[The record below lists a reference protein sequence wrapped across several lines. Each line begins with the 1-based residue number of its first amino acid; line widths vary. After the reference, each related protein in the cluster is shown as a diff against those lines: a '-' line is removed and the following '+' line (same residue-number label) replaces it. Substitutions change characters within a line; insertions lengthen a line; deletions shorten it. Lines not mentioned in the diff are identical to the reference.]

1 MRYIN
6 VIDYFVWLP
15 MCQSTNQMFYFISFS
30 MSSLQA
36 RGPGLYRALLTSSY
50 LCALDLSSAMGK
62 VFQRKPMEEREAA
75 IIRRMKKVG
84 CLPVATV
91 SRIVGRNKTTVYTVL
106 SGRAAFAKRGRKKVM
121 QPKDANHLVRTLRAM
136 IE

>member
-1 MRYIN
+1 MH
-6 VIDYFVWLP
+6 
-15 MCQSTNQMFYFISFS
+15 
-30 MSSLQA
+30 
-36 RGPGLYRALLTSSY
+36 RALFTSSY
-50 LCALDLSSAMGK
+50 LCALELSSAMGK

-75 IIRRMKKVG
+75 IIRRMKKAG
-84 CLPVATV
+84 RLPVATV

-136 IE
+136 IEW